1 VSSTARL
8 PRRSD
13 DRTQRGRGVLIA
25 LVWVA
30 AVIGVVGVILL
41 VTASSLGSRNDQSV
55 LYAFLLPLVF
65 AFLPLPVLWLAYWW
79 LDRYEPEPLRYKF
92 AAIIWGAVIATSVS
106 LVIQLAVSRLTDIS
120 DRTLASWIAPVTEEP
135 AKCLFLILTF
145 VRARKVIDGFLDG
158 LIYAGLIGIGFALL
172 ENVGYYAL
180 SYAGAPG
187 VSIEGTTAVT
197 ATFVV
202 RGIFSPL
209 AHPLFTSAF
218 GIAIGLAITQR
229 SWIVRILL
237 GLVGLAASIGLH
249 HLWNASLSQAN
260 LALFAIVYLC
270 LGILIVILVVFAV
283 IVRSRQVR
291 VLEKSLSYI
300 ALRGWIDGAE
310 VPWLTHFDRRKS
322 ARRFARRH
330 GGAAAARAMKR
341 YQHIAADMAFLHHN
355 LMIGRAE
362 TNGVARTHQMLERM
376 HRIRPML
383 VFPPPLHKVGTNVY

>member
-1 VSSTARL
+1 MKSTARL

-30 AVIGVVGVILL
+30 AIIGVIGVILL
-41 VTASSLGSRNDQSV
+41 VAASSRRTESDQS
-55 LYAFLLPLVF
+55 LSYAFVLPLLF

-92 AAIIWGAVIATSVS
+92 AAFVWGAVIATSLA
-106 LVIQLAVSRLTDIS
+106 LVIQLAVSRLTDVS
-120 DRTLASWIAPVTEEP
+120 DQTLASWIAPVTEEP
-135 AKCLFLILTF
+135 AKCLFLVLTF
-145 VRARKVIDGFLDG
+145 VRSRKVIDGFLDG
-158 LIYAGLIGIGFALL
+158 LIYAGLVGIGFALL

-187 VSIEGTTAVT
+187 VSIEGTSAVT

-218 GIAIGLAITQR
+218 GIAIGLAIAQR
-229 SWIVRILL
+229 SRIVGVLL
-237 GLVGLAASIGLH
+237 GIVGLAASIGLH
-249 HLWNASLSQAN
+249 HLWNASLSQQN
-260 LALFAIVYLC
+260 PALFAVVYLG
-270 LGILIVILVVFAV
+270 LGILIVILAIFAI

-300 ALRGWIDGAE
+300 ALRGWIDGSE
-310 VPWLTHFDRRKS
+310 VAWLTHFDQRKV
-322 ARRFARRH
+322 AVKFARRH
-330 GGAAAARAMKR
+330 GGLKAARAMER
-341 YQHIAADMAFLHHN
+341 YQQISADMAFLHHD
-355 LMIGRAE
+355 LMIGRAKI
-362 TNGVARTHQMLERM
+362 NGVVRTHRMLDRL
-376 HRIRPML
+376 HRIRPMI
-383 VFPPPLHKVGTNVY
+383 VFPPPLHEVGTNVY